1 MAISAVLRDV
11 LRDADAVQSLVAER
25 VYRDERPQSD
35 PLPAIVVQLISDPRP
50 LTFSGP
56 QSIRRAWLTI
66 ECLAASRGEADAIG
80 ERIVTEI
87 DGRAL
92 VERPE
97 VESTR
102 IIDVRNDS
110 SRANGGL
117 ATTFRTAIDV
127 MVWHYPSN

>member
-11 LRDADAVQSLVAER
+11 LRDADAVQSFVAER
-25 VYRDERPQSD
+25 IYRDERPQAD
-35 PLPAIVVQLISDPRP
+35 PLPAIVIQLISDPRP

-56 QSIRRAWLTI
+56 QSLRRAWLTV
-66 ECLAASRGEADAIG
+66 ECLSTSRGEADAIA
-80 ERIVTEI
+80 ETVVVEI
-87 DGRAL
+87 DGRAV

-110 SRANGGL
+110 SRANGAL

>member
-1 MAISAVLRDV
+1 MSISAVLRDV
-11 LRDADAVQSLVAER
+11 LRDADAVQRLVADR

-35 PLPAIVVQLISDPRP
+35 SLPAIVILLISDPRP

-56 QSIRRAWLTI
+56 QSLRRAWLTI
-66 ECLAASRGEADAIG
+66 ECLAASRGEADAIS
-80 ERIVTEI
+80 ESVITEI

-92 VERPE
+92 SDRPV

-110 SRANGGL
+110 SRTNGDL
-117 ATTFRTAIDV
+117 TTIFRTAIDV